1 LPCRVVEIDRP
12 LKVIGA
18 EVDMNGTY
26 LSTFH
31 LEFHRLGSGVIL
43 VDAGKR
49 IGSVGPTGLI
59 KPLFA

>member
-1 LPCRVVEIDRP
+1 MAL
-12 LKVIGA
+12 
-18 EVDMNGTY
+18 T